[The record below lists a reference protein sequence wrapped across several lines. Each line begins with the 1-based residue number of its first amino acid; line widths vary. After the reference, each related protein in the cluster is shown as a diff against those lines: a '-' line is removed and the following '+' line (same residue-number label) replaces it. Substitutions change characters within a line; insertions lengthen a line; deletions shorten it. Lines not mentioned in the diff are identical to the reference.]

1 MKRLMELQDF
11 IQNWNHQC
19 QCADEVEDPEVL
31 EEIMGIIKA
40 TILEECGIE
49 DAPVRIINA
58 RAQIEEIQDD
68 KETITEK
75 T

>member
-11 IQNWNHQC
+11 IQLWNEQC
-19 QCADEVEDPEVL
+19 QCADEQDSEVL

>member
-19 QCADEVEDPEVL
+19 QCADDQDPEVL

-68 KETITEK
+68 QETVTEK
-75 T
+75 A

>member
-19 QCADEVEDPEVL
+19 QVADEVEDPEVL

-49 DAPVRIINA
+49 DAPVRIINK
-58 RAQIEEIQDD
+58 RAQIEVVPDEGEI
-68 KETITEK
+68 
-75 T
+75 